1 LAIRSDPRDA
11 LTIFGSGFNFG
22 GRQQRLQ
29 ILGSLERPQR
39 DQDRSGK
46 TRQLARI
53 AVFFLWARDTGSGLE
68 PPNRHSDVTIMEGRM
83 SP

>member
-11 LTIFGSGFNFG
+11 LTISGSGFNFG

-53 AVFFLWARDTGSGLE
+53 AVVFLWARDTGQDL
-68 PPNRHSDVTIMEGRM
+68 NRRTVIPTLPSWKEG
-83 SP
+83 